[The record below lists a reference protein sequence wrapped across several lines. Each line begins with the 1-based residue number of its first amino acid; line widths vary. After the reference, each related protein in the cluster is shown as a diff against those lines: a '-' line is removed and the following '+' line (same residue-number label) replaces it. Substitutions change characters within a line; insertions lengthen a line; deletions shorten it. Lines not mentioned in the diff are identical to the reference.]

1 MVLYIYLQIH
11 NSHHFSSYVLSYVVF
26 MINSEPIKN
35 YSIKS
40 NQSNLQKLANQ
51 SMLNG
56 TLVIEMINNSFSAS
70 KKNFGRLIKQGTF

>member
-1 MVLYIYLQIH
+1 
-11 NSHHFSSYVLSYVVF
+11 

-35 YSIKS
+35 YPIKS

-70 KKNFGRLIKQGTF
+70 KKNFDRLIKQGTF